1 MKEIIR
7 QYVIL
12 TLALMVSCV
21 GWCCFILPQNIV
33 GSGFLGLSKLIEL
46 LTNGFFSAGIINL
59 IANGVML
66 AIAMRVV
73 GVSFGFKTVY
83 CITFLSIMVDVLT
96 ACIPGPVVDD
106 KFMCAIMGSIIVG
119 SSIGMML
126 SQGGSTGGTEIIAM
140 IVTKY
145 RNILPGRVMMMC
157 DIVIIASGYLLHH
170 SIQEMIYGYVVMI
183 GISMSADY
191 ILTGSK
197 QSIQIM
203 VISKKGRA
211 LADVISS
218 KIMRGITLIHGEGY
232 YTGEKREIV
241 MMLVRRSEMHDV
253 LRIVRAED
261 PESFVSVASVTGVY
275 GNGFDAYK
283 PPVKVKVKGL
293 NTPNERIIG

>member
-1 MKEIIR
+1 MKEILR
-7 QYVIL
+7 QYLWL
-12 TLALMVSCV
+12 TVALSISCI
-21 GWCCFILPQNIV
+21 GWCGFILPQNIV

-46 LTNGFFSAGIINL
+46 LSDGFLPAGMINL
-59 IANGVML
+59 IANGIML
-66 AIAMRVV
+66 AIAIRVV
-73 GVSFGFKTVY
+73 GVSFGFKTIY
-83 CITFLSIMVDVLT
+83 CITFLSIMVDILGAWITEPLVS
-96 ACIPGPVVDD
+96 D

-126 SQGGSTGGTEIIAM
+126 SQGGSTGGTEIVAM
-140 IVTKY
+140 IVSKY
-145 RNILPGRVMMMC
+145 RNIMPGRVMMMC
-157 DIVIIASGYLLHH
+157 DIVIIASGYTLHH

-203 VISKKGRA
+203 VISKRGRE

-218 KIMRGITLIHGEGY
+218 KILRGITLIHGEGY
-232 YTGEKREIV
+232 YTGENREII
-241 MMLVRRSEMHDV
+241 MMLVRRTEMHDV
-253 LRIVRAED
+253 LRIIRAED

-283 PPVKVKVKGL
+283 PPVKIKGL
-293 NTPNERIIG
+293 NGTNERLKG